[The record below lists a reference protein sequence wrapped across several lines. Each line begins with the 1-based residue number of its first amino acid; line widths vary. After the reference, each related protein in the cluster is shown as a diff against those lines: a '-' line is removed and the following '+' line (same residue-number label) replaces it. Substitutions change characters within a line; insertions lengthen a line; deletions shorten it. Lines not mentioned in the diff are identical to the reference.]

1 MRVIFLY
8 ICIVIG
14 LVFRSV
20 PVGTTATVPV
30 FRIMYVEDRAET
42 ECYPARSKGEVS
54 YKYRVELKDWV
65 HYFSM
70 YVVVIGLSALLFSE
84 GKKYFKILRQA
95 GSSPSATISAYAFV
109 DKETGDLF
117 MAAGWNAPARHKR
130 GNVLDASGLDA
141 CEEYGVRRLK

>member
-30 FRIMYVEDRAET
+30 FRIMYVEDRAESS
-42 ECYPARSKGEVS
+42 CYPARSKGEVS
-54 YKYRVELKDWV
+54 YLYRVELKDWV

-70 YVVVIGLSALLFSE
+70 YVVMVCLSLLLFSE
-84 GKKYFKILRQA
+84 GKKYRNV
-95 GSSPSATISAYAFV
+95 YRV
-109 DKETGDLF
+109 F
-117 MAAGWNAPARHKR
+117 MALQVFNIVDYLVTFNTGWFMIYDMVVTF
-130 GNVLDASGLDA
+130 NVFA
-141 CEEYGVRRLK
+141 CLILATSIVYEYGRVVD

>member
-20 PVGTTATVPV
+20 PVGTTATIPV
-30 FRIMYVEDRAET
+30 FRIMYVEDRVET

-54 YKYRVELKDWV
+54 YLYRVELKDWV

-70 YVVVIGLSALLFSE
+70 YVVVICISALLFYE
-84 GKKYFKILRQA
+84 VVKYRAIYKVSMVLQIFNLVD
-95 GSSPSATISAYAFV
+95 YAVTFN
-109 DKETGDLF
+109 TGWF
-117 MAAGWNAPARHKR
+117 MV
-130 GNVLDASGLDA
+130 GNVVVTYNFFVCFILALAIMYELWES
-141 CEEYGVRRLK
+141 